1 MKLFLEAVALYKDL
15 LGPSKCETLPG
26 KLNYTM
32 VLDSTNAAYMVSIC
46 LHRIKRGGVGVKE
59 TEPKF
64 QVIRRERFSRDAALI
79 ALAMFERSWSQLSR

>member
-1 MKLFLEAVALYKDL
+1 MSVTPRRESHELDRVLKLSLEAVALYKDL

-46 LHRIKRGGVGVKE
+46 LHRIKGWGRGKRNRAKIPSNSKGA
-59 TEPKF
+59 
-64 QVIRRERFSRDAALI
+64 IL
-79 ALAMFERSWSQLSR
+79 